1 MNCQSSFRTRIFSV
15 AFVLVGLLTAAAGRA
30 VVHLDVA
37 AQAPLA
43 NRIPAGVLFYM
54 GWNGS
59 PAHWPGY
66 AKSTLAQF
74 LKRSHFAA
82 FLADGLPALLKSAA
96 WHHSALPVTATS
108 QALIQKDISLLA
120 RHPWAFY
127 CLPAAKAD
135 AGLSTALLIDAGP
148 DGKAVLAAMRSQMAT
163 ILPAGA
169 AGVCG
174 RSGSICYLFTN
185 ARGKM
190 RTALNGRGRRL
201 VTDAKYRATI
211 EQLPATGGYAV
222 YADLTGLLAA
232 EDAYTGDNPAIKSYW
247 KKVKAEFS
255 LGGYK
260 AFSEGGGL
268 VDGHWQDGAFLGMR
282 NSRPSHGKAV
292 HALLARVPAGATSMT
307 VVHFAMPKL
316 YGFAMASADL
326 YGQRAVVKQTLSQVA
341 SMTGISLRKDVLASF
356 GSHWLFYT
364 PARAANPTLGFLM
377 VNKLRHPT
385 RLANAIVIAAP
396 LALMGINAQLEQHGI
411 KHAAAVM
418 RNLTVGKVTI
428 YYLHS
433 PKSPVSPAWALD
445 GNTFYFSLN
454 PASIADALKHPG
466 KPITTDADFR
476 TAMANLNLPTQAIE
490 AVGYEDQGA
499 LLPQGYNMVTQVL
512 AMAGSYL
519 HLAQPLANPLPPL
532 NRLRPLLSPMA
543 SASWVDAAGWHLRQT
558 DSFPG
563 AGLLAP
569 TGWGSAPAMVN
580 PAVGLLIE
588 LGASSGH
595 QTMSITTMPP
605 ATNQNPPPQ

>member
-1 MNCQSSFRTRIFSV
+1 MTCRSSVRSSLFGG
-15 AFVLVGLLTAAAGRA
+15 VLVLAGLLTAALSRA
-30 VVHLDVA
+30 AVNPNVA

-43 NRIPAGVLFYM
+43 NRVPAGVLFYI

-66 AKSTLAQF
+66 AKSTLARF

-82 FLADGLPALLKSAA
+82 FMADGLPALLKSAA
-96 WHHSALPVTATS
+96 WRHTPLPVTATS
-108 QALIQKDISLLA
+108 QGLIQKDISLLA

-127 CLPAAKAD
+127 CLPAAKTD
-135 AGLSTALLIDAGP
+135 GSLSTALVIDAGP
-148 DGKAVLAAMRSQMAT
+148 DGKSVLAALREQIAAK
-163 ILPAGA
+163 LPASA
-169 AGVCG
+169 AAVCG
-174 RSGSICYLFTN
+174 RTGLFCYLFTHP
-185 ARGKM
+185 RVRM
-190 RTALNGRGRRL
+190 RAALNGHGHGL
-201 VTDAKYRATI
+201 ATDAKYCAAI
-211 EQLPATGGYAV
+211 GQLPATGGYAV
-222 YADLTGLLAA
+222 YADLSGLLAA
-232 EDAYTGDNPAIKSYW
+232 ADAYTGQNPAIKSHW
-247 KKVKAEFS
+247 KKVKTAFA
-255 LGGYK
+255 LGGYTVY
-260 AFSEGGGL
+260 SEGGGL
-268 VDGHWQDGAFLGMR
+268 VGGHWQDGAFLAMP
-282 NSRPSHGKAV
+282 NSRPSQGKAV
-292 HALLARVPAGATSMT
+292 RALLARVPAGATSMT

-364 PARAANPTLGFLM
+364 PAQAANPTLGFLM
-377 VNKLRHPT
+377 VNRLRHPT

-418 RNLTVGKVTI
+418 RNLTVGNVTV
-428 YYLHS
+428 YYIHS
-433 PKSPVSPAWALD
+433 PKSPISPAWALD
-445 GNTFYFSLN
+445 GNTFYFSLS
-454 PASIADALKHPG
+454 PARIARAIEHPG

-476 TAMANLNLPTQAIE
+476 KAMAGLNLPTQAIE

-512 AMAGSYL
+512 AMAGTYL
-519 HLAQPLANPLPPL
+519 HLARPLANPLPPI
-532 NRLRPLLSPMA
+532 NRIQPLLSPMA

-588 LGASSGH
+588 LGSTGGQAVL
-595 QTMSITTMPP
+595 TTTISP

>member
-1 MNCQSSFRTRIFSV
+1 MTCRSSLRSAILGG
-15 AFVLVGLLTAAAGRA
+15 VLVLAGLATAATGRA
-30 VVHLDVA
+30 VVHPDVA

-43 NRIPAGVLFYM
+43 NRVPAGVLFYM

-96 WHHSALPVTATS
+96 FHHTPLPVSATS
-108 QALIQKDISLLA
+108 QARIQKDISLLA
-120 RHPWAFY
+120 QHPWAFY

-135 AGLSTALLIDAGP
+135 ASLSTALLIDAGP
-148 DGKAVLAAMRSQMAT
+148 DGKSVLAALQGQIAAN
-163 ILPAGA
+163 LPPSA
-169 AGVCG
+169 AAVCG
-174 RSGSICYLFTN
+174 RAGSFCYLFTH
-185 ARGKM
+185 ARGQM
-190 RTALNGRGRRL
+190 RAALKGRGRTL
-201 VTDAKYRATI
+201 AADAKYRAAI
-211 EQLPATGGYAV
+211 GQLPATGGYAV

-232 EDAYTGDNPAIKSYW
+232 EDAYTGHNPAIKSYW
-247 KKVKAEFS
+247 KKVKTAFS
-255 LGGYK
+255 LGGYT

-268 VDGHWQDGAFLGMR
+268 VGGHWQDGAFLGMQ

-292 HALLARVPAGATSMT
+292 HALLASVPAGATSMT

-326 YGQRAVVKQTLSQVA
+326 YDKRAVVKQTLSQVA
-341 SMTGISLRKDVLASF
+341 SMTGISLRKDILASF

-364 PARAANPTLGFLM
+364 PRQAVNPTLGFLM

-418 RNLTVGKVTI
+418 RNLTVGKVTV
-428 YYLHS
+428 YYIHS

-454 PASIADALKHPG
+454 PASIADAIKHPG

-476 TAMANLNLPTQAIE
+476 TAMAELNLPTQAIE

-512 AMAGSYL
+512 AMAGMYL
-519 HLAQPLANPLPPL
+519 HLSKPITNPLPPL
-532 NRLRPLLSPMA
+532 NRIQPLISPMA

-595 QTMSITTMPP
+595 QSLSTTTMPP
-605 ATNQNPPPQ
+605 ATDQNSPPQ